1 MGCALH
7 GRGDSRRTVGY
18 AVWDGSLAE
27 VQIRCSEYRGSTVP
41 FSSCLNLTRSQF
53 AIGQA
58 TAPAPIGQA
67 APFQPRFGPQPVV
80 QMQNY
85 QPARAGKKPARAG
98 KKPVQIMRNPA
109 RAPPTNGHMQ
119 YGNAAKGMRPPA
131 PAETDP
137 VAHQDKLRSMLLG
150 QQRLLAAQQA
160 LRSALPHQHV
170 AHSPVKSQVVLPS
183 LAKSPPR
190 RTEGLNVIGGEV
202 NGVNGHDQGGV
213 TRGGRGRGRGSHPGR
228 ARGKGLAKSEVSA

>member
-53 AIGQA
+53 AIGRA

-85 QPARAGKKPARAG
+85 QPARAG